1 MNMNQGFKYEF
12 INVNF
17 YEYTIRMT
25 IINDTKMYVVSDIL
39 KQYNK
44 INNTDKRINKWLKR
58 EDTREL
64 LQFCRD
70 KTHEPFG
77 ACENNEDNFSYITGL
92 LRFYQKDID
101 PENSHLPYENNKK
114 WD

>member
-1 MNMNQGFKYEF
+1 MNMNQGFKYDF
-12 INVNF
+12 IEVSF

-25 IINDTKMYVVSDIL
+25 IINNTKMYVVSDIL

-58 EDTREL
+58 EDTGKL

-70 KTHEPFG
+70 KSCEPFG
-77 ACENNEDNFSYITGL
+77 SHENNEDNFFDIT
-92 LRFYQKDID
+92 DIL
-101 PENSHLPYENNKK
+101 SKRY
-114 WD
+114 

>member
-1 MNMNQGFKYEF
+1 MNQSFKYEF

-25 IINDTKMYVVSDIL
+25 IINNTKMYVVSDIL

-44 INNTDKRINKWLKR
+44 INHTDKRIRDWIKR
-58 EDTREL
+58 KDTEEL

-70 KTHEPFG
+70 KTCTEISAHEKTI
-77 ACENNEDNFSYITGL
+77 DNFDTYRDNSRCGNSLTGNFVEESNMSL
-92 LRFYQKDID
+92 I
-101 PENSHLPYENNKK
+101 SI
-114 WD
+114 